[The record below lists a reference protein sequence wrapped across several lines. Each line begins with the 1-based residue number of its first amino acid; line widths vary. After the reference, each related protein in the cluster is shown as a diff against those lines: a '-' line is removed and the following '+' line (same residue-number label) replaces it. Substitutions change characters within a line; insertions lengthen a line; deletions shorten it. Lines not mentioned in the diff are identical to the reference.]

1 MGSPV
6 LLNTGCWL
14 SWPIQSGCEVPEERI
29 RKGKR
34 DKVVQ
39 TRQATMASSLKKLV
53 LYPLLL
59 QLVSMFRAAPSTLE
73 QVPRSLYFT
82 IDLKSR
88 GSLGPYPMTNPLHHW
103 LNHGTIFQKKI
114 NLVLRFLNSQFFF
127 PQEQKY
133 EPDSVPRPPEWT
145 DLNSLQQI
153 VAKPFLSRVKL
164 SFLSHGRQPQ
174 SHCFMLHWYIV
185 WCSNAPIL
193 GSLVP
198 SFPVWWSY
206 TLV

>member
-14 SWPIQSGCEVPEERI
+14 SWPIQSGREVPEERI

-34 DKVVQ
+34 DTVIQ

-59 QLVSMFRAAPSTLE
+59 QLVSMFRVAPSTLE

-88 GSLGPYPMTNPLHHW
+88 GSLGPYPMTNPLHQLIEPWYH
-103 LNHGTIFQKKI
+103 LQEEI
-114 NLVLRFLNSQFFF
+114 QFSS
-127 PQEQKY
+127 
-133 EPDSVPRPPEWT
+133 DVS
-145 DLNSLQQI
+145 LNSLNSFSLRNKNISLIQLPDLRSGETRT
-153 VAKPFLSRVKL
+153 AFNKLLLGPGSR
-164 SFLSHGRQPQ
+164 R
-174 SHCFMLHWYIV
+174 
-185 WCSNAPIL
+185 
-193 GSLVP
+193 
-198 SFPVWWSY
+198 
-206 TLV
+206 

>member
-88 GSLGPYPMTNPLHHW
+88 GSLGPYPMTNPLHQLIEPWYH
-103 LNHGTIFQKKI
+103 LPEENQFSSE
-114 NLVLRFLNSQFFF
+114 VSQFSVLF
-127 PQEQKY
+127 PSGTK
-133 EPDSVPRPPEWT
+133 
-145 DLNSLQQI
+145 I
-153 VAKPFLSRVKL
+153 
-164 SFLSHGRQPQ
+164 
-174 SHCFMLHWYIV
+174 
-185 WCSNAPIL
+185 
-193 GSLVP
+193 
-198 SFPVWWSY
+198 
-206 TLV
+206 